1 MKRYALA
8 ILFCLFHAS
17 VIFAQPKSP
26 LEGVWK
32 IAERITPGTDP
43 HAREVTNPRPL
54 PSVIIFTKGYY
65 SQVYETGGEPRTA
78 VARAKDPQNLT
89 DAEKIARYEQWRPF
103 NANSGTYEIKG
114 TRLIIHPIVTKNFN
128 LMTRGTG
135 HAQEFKLEG
144 SDTLWLIPIPE
155 EIGIEPRLK
164 LIRLE

>member
-8 ILFCLFHAS
+8 ILFCLFPTSTA
-17 VIFAQPKSP
+17 FAQPKSP
-26 LEGVWK
+26 LEGVRQ
-32 IAERITPGTDP
+32 ITERITPGTDP
-43 HAREVTNPRPL
+43 RAREVTNPRPL
-54 PSVIIFTKGYY
+54 PSVIIFTKSYY
-65 SQVYETGGEPRTA
+65 SQVYETGAEPRSP

-103 NANSGTYEIKG
+103 YANSGTYAIKG
-114 TRLIIHPIVTKNFN
+114 TRLIIHPIVSKNFN
-128 LMTRGTG
+128 LMTGTG

-144 SDTLWLIPIPE
+144 PDTLWLIPIPE

>member
-1 MKRYALA
+1 MKRYGLA
-8 ILFCLFHAS
+8 ILFCLFATS
-17 VIFAQPKSP
+17 VVFAQPKSP

-32 IAERITPGTDP
+32 ITERITPGSDQR
-43 HAREVTNPRPL
+43 AREVTNPRPL

-65 SQVYETGGEPRTA
+65 SQVYETGAEPRST
-78 VARAKDPQNLT
+78 VARPKDPHNLT

-114 TRLIIHPIVTKNFN
+114 TRLIIHPIVSKSFN
-128 LMTRGTG
+128 LMTGTG

-144 SDTLWLIPIPE
+144 LDTLWLIPIPE

-164 LIRLE
+164 LVRLE